1 MSENDE
7 DFARA
12 LLDAIN
18 GGLIVLDASGRIL
31 QWNTWMQT
39 ASGYSESDVSGKCLT
54 EIFPESNLQRVQYA
68 TFAALK
74 SNASTIISHAL
85 SRSIL
90 PLRTRSGQP
99 LLHDVTVAPLG
110 GAPNTKCLILLTDV
124 TMATRRERYLRQRQ
138 NARYDAVVAS
148 APDVILTI
156 DDEGIIQLANPAAL
170 TQFGYSAAELVG
182 TPATPLF
189 ETRDDWIATFNG
201 AIRMGLS
208 SQHRQLIARRKDG
221 ALTYLEASASRW
233 TSGSR
238 VFVTVIL
245 RDVNERRAADVALRE
260 SEEEARNIAAAL
272 EELNENLEQ
281 RVQDRTA
288 QLMKAEE
295 ALRQSQKMESIG
307 NLTGGIAHDFNNLLQ
322 VISGNLALLRRDVS
336 GNVPAEQRVRNAA
349 DAVKRSAKLSSQLLA
364 FARRQT
370 LDPKVIN
377 LGRFLQ
383 DMGDI
388 LRKAVGEGVTIETA
402 IAPGIWNALIDP
414 GNVENA
420 LLNLAINA
428 RDAMRGQ
435 GTLTIEASNTFL
447 DSDYVRANKD
457 VVRGEY
463 VLLSVTD
470 TGVGM
475 PPEVI
480 EQAFEPFFTT
490 KAEGKGTGLGLSMVY
505 GFVKQSG
512 GHIKL
517 ISEVGRGTTIK
528 LYLPRSTQT
537 EDRLVNLESMPV
549 EGGTEMVLV
558 AEDDEYVRESVAA
571 MFSDLGYRVIK
582 AKDAQSALVIIES
595 GMPIDL
601 LFTDV
606 IMPGPLRSADL
617 ANKARE
623 RIPGLA
629 VLFTSGY
636 TENAVSTAG
645 RLDPNIELLP
655 KPYSREALAR
665 KVRHV
670 LTSAAQKHSGRT
682 RRGPAVI
689 GTPRPAAKKRL
700 RILVCEGDSVICESL
715 VEMLRSM
722 GHVATPAANGRAALS
737 ILALGSPDIL
747 LTDVDLP
754 DMPGTTLAEQAVSR
768 LADLSVIYASGAAVG
783 PGVAGYRAAGTLIKP
798 FTFGALFA
806 AVSAVENA
814 APKLAPVDASRQS

>member
-1 MSENDE
+1 MPGNDE
-7 DFARA
+7 QFARI

-18 GGLIVLDASGRIL
+18 GGLVVLGADERIL
-31 QWNTWMQT
+31 KWNTWMHT
-39 ASGYSESDVSGKCLT
+39 ASGYSESQVRGKSLT
-54 EIFPESNLQRVQYA
+54 EIFPDANLKRVTYA
-68 TFAALK
+68 ITAALEA
-74 SNASTIISHAL
+74 NASTIITHAL
-85 SRSIL
+85 SPSLL
-90 PLRTRSGQP
+90 PLRTRSDRE
-99 LLHDVTVAPLG
+99 LLHDITVSPLAG
-110 GAPNTKCLILLTDV
+110 GPDKKCLIFFTDV
-124 TMATRRERYLRQRQ
+124 TMATRRERYLRERQ
-138 NARYDAVVAS
+138 NARYDAVVES
-148 APDVILTI
+148 APDVILTV

-170 TQFGYSAAELVG
+170 SQFGYSSGELVG
-182 TPATPLF
+182 TSATALF
-189 ETRDDWIATFNG
+189 ETKEEWTATWKS
-201 AIRMGLS
+201 AINTGLS
-208 SQHRQLIARRKDG
+208 PRHRDLIAKRRNG
-221 ALTYLEASASRW
+221 SLSYLEASASRW
-233 TSGSR
+233 TSAAR
-238 VFVTVIL
+238 VFVTVIF
-245 RDVNERRAADVALRE
+245 RDVNERRVADVALRE
-260 SEEEARNIAAAL
+260 SEEEARDIAAAL

-322 VISGNLALLRRDVS
+322 VISGNLALLRRDVA

-377 LGRFLQ
+377 LGRFIH

-388 LRKAVGEGVTIETA
+388 LRKAVGEGVTIEA
-402 IAPGIWNALIDP
+402 VIAPGVWNTLIDP

-428 RDAMRGQ
+428 RDAMHGQ

-457 VVRGEY
+457 AIRGEY
-463 VLLSVTD
+463 VLVSITD
-470 TGVGM
+470 TGTGM
-475 PPEVI
+475 APEVI

-517 ISEVGRGTTIK
+517 LSEVGHGTTIK
-528 LYLPRSTQT
+528 LYLPRSTQV
-537 EDRLVNLESMPV
+537 EDRLVNLDSMPV

-558 AEDDEYVRESVAA
+558 AEDDEYVRESVVA

-595 GMPIDL
+595 GMPVDL

-606 IMPGPLRSADL
+606 IMPGTLRSADL
-617 ANKARE
+617 AYKARE

-655 KPYSREALAR
+655 KPYTREALAR

-670 LTSAAQKHSGRT
+670 LGNAVQRQTGRALRTPAAI
-682 RRGPAVI
+682 AAA
-689 GTPRPAAKKRL
+689 RPATKQKRQ
-700 RILVCEGDSVICESL
+700 ILVCEDDAVICESL

-722 GHVATPAANGRAALS
+722 GHDTHSAANGRAALS
-737 ILALGSPDIL
+737 ILALLSPDIL
-747 LTDVDLP
+747 LTDVGLP
-754 DMPGTTLAEQAVSR
+754 DMSGMTLAAQA
-768 LADLSVIYASGAAVG
+768 LAQVPQLSVIFASGAAVD
-783 PGVAGYRAAGTLIKP
+783 PGAPGYRSAGTLIKP
-798 FTFGALFA
+798 FTFDALCA
-806 AVSAVENA
+806 AVA
-814 APKLAPVDASRQS
+814 AAGP